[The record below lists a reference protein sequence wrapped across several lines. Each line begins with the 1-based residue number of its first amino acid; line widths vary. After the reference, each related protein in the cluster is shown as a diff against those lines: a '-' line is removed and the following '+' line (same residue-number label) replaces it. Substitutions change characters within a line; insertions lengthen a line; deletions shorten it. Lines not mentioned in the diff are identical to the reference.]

1 MGDGLGDE
9 LTIAAHPRV
18 PVVRPARASVARGS
32 LDLRAAPD
40 RGSELVDQALRGE
53 RVAILGRHEGWAYVQ
68 GEDGYFGWLESDGL
82 TFAASRGAGPEGQ
95 DGTERIVVVHGA
107 TVRAARGPDAAVI
120 DVLAPGTVV
129 GGPQAEWIA
138 CGDGWLASADTARST
153 ELPERPP
160 TAADLLAT
168 AATFLGTP
176 YLWGGSTAQGIDCS
190 GLTQQV
196 YRLNGVAL
204 PRDADQQA
212 VFGRPVEV
220 PLPGD
225 LFFFGSDSVTHTA
238 IATGPRSYI
247 HAPRK
252 GGAVEH
258 GELGDERRLRA
269 VRRYLL

>member
-1 MGDGLGDE
+1 M
-9 LTIAAHPRV
+9 
-18 PVVRPARASVARGS
+18 RPARASVARGS
-32 LDLRAAPD
+32 LDLHAAPD
-40 RGSELVDQALRGE
+40 RESELVDQALLGE
-53 RVAILGRHEGWAYVQ
+53 RVTILGRQDGWAYAQ

-82 TFAASRGAGPEGQ
+82 AFADLERP
-95 DGTERIVVVHGA
+95 ERIVVVHGA
-107 TVRAARGPDAAVI
+107 AVRAAPSADAALI
-120 DVLAPGTVV
+120 DELSPGAVVV
-129 GGPQAEWIA
+129 GRPDDDWIA
-138 CGDGWLASADTARST
+138 CGDGWLARSDTARSA

-168 AATFLGTP
+168 AETFLGAP
-176 YLWGGSTAQGIDCS
+176 YLWGGCSVQGIDCS

-212 VFGRPVEV
+212 VFGRLVEAAV
-220 PLPGD
+220 PGD
-225 LFFFGSDSVTHTA
+225 LFFFGVDSVTHTA

-258 GELGDERRLRA
+258 GVLGDERRLRA
-269 VRRYLL
+269 TRRYLL

>member
-1 MGDGLGDE
+1 M
-9 LTIAAHPRV
+9 
-18 PVVRPARASVARGS
+18 RPLRASVRRGS
-32 LDLRAAPD
+32 LDLHAAPD
-40 RGSELVDQALRGE
+40 GASELVDQALLGE
-53 RVAILGRHEGWAYVQ
+53 RVTILGRREGWAYVQ
-68 GEDGYFGWLESDGL
+68 GEDGYFGWLESGGL
-82 TFAASRGAGPEGQ
+82 TVAASAGADG

-107 TVRAARGPDAAVI
+107 AVRAAPGLEAAVI
-120 DVLAPGTVV
+120 DLLAPGTVV
-129 GGPQAEWIA
+129 AGGAVQGWIG
-138 CGDGWLASADTARST
+138 CGDGWLAGADTALSA

-168 AATFLGTP
+168 AETFLGAP
-176 YLWGGSTAQGIDCS
+176 YLWGGLSARGIDCS

-212 VFGRPVEV
+212 VFGRPVEAA
-220 PLPGD
+220 LPGD
-225 LFFFGSDSVTHTA
+225 LFFFGSDGVTHTA

-269 VRRYLL
+269 TRRYLP

>member
-1 MGDGLGDE
+1 VTGDE
-9 LTIAAHPRV
+9 LTMAIHPRV
-18 PVVRPARASVARGS
+18 PVVRPERAVVSRGS
-32 LDLRAAPD
+32 VDLRATPD
-40 RGSELVDQALRGE
+40 RGSELVDQALLGE
-53 RVAILGRHEGWAYVQ
+53 RVTILGRQDGWAYVQ
-68 GEDGYFGWLESDGL
+68 GEDGYFGWLESGDL
-82 TFAASRGAGPEGQ
+82 AFASGGADQGGA
-95 DGTERIVVVHGA
+95 ERIVVVHGA
-107 TVRAARGPDAAVI
+107 AVRAAPGPEAEII
-120 DVLAPGTVV
+120 DVLSPGTVV
-129 GGPQAEWIA
+129 IDGAATDFIG
-138 CGDGWLASADTARST
+138 CGDGWLARSDTARSD
-153 ELPERPP
+153 ELPGRPP

-168 AATFLGTP
+168 AETFLGAP
-176 YLWGGSTAQGIDCS
+176 YLWGGLSARGIDCS

-212 VFGRPVEV
+212 VFGRPVEAA
-220 PLPGD
+220 LPGD

-269 VRRYLL
+269 TRRYLP